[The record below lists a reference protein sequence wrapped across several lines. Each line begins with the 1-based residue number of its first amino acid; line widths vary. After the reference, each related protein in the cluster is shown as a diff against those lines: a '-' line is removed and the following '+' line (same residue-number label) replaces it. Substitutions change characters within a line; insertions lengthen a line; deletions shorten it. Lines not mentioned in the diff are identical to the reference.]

1 MLCRRNRAT
10 QRLQLSQAQYVC
22 ACLHPS
28 DFLIKKMIFLE
39 IRIVQIYGIVVLK
52 QFTVQ
57 SGFYGDSLSEFPLQ
71 KKLVILP

>member
-1 MLCRRNRAT
+1 
-10 QRLQLSQAQYVC
+10 
-22 ACLHPS
+22 
-28 DFLIKKMIFLE
+28 MISLE
-39 IRIVQIYGIVVLK
+39 IRIVKQIYGIVVLK